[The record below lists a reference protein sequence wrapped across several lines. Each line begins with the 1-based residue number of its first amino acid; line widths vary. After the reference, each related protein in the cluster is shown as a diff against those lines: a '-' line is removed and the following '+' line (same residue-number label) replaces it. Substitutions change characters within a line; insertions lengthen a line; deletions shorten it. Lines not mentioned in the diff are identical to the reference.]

1 MAQLVENPA
10 NLRNITP
17 IATHCQPSYSV
28 MPDTDLPP
36 VLPPSSEL
44 KSSELNAA
52 SVLDIDQN
60 SGTASASEVQRNID
74 MTNAQPDA
82 AHTPSEPIIGD
93 GITINTSIPPASATA
108 AERKAYLNHLIKHL
122 PNLPGVYK
130 MIGKS
135 GDILYVGKAKSLK
148 NRVSSYFAKT
158 IDHPKT
164 RALVQRIHHIDTII
178 TRSETEAL
186 LLEQNLIKLHR
197 PPYNVLLRDDKS
209 YLYVFISADKPYPRL
224 AYGRGKGQ
232 HQKGK
237 FFGPFPSA
245 HAAKETLLLMQK
257 MFQVRQCTNTFFKA
271 RQRPCLE
278 YQIKRCRAPCVGLVS
293 PEDYTDD
300 VNNTIR
306 FLKGE
311 GNDLQV
317 RLVGKMEQAAEAMQ
331 FEQAAF
337 YRDQLSMLREVQA
350 KQAVYTV
357 KGEADIIAIASQ
369 AGITCVHV
377 MNVRGGRVL
386 GGNNYFPDVDSQQ
399 DLAENLS
406 EFVSSFYFQ
415 VSDDLPDDLIISH
428 ELPDQAAVGDAL
440 AEQFGKKVAIKTRV
454 REQRAEWL
462 SLAQMNAN
470 NALQTK
476 LGDYLEV
483 KARYQALQ
491 DVLRDA
497 LGGKTLDRI
506 ECFDISHTMG
516 EATIASCV
524 VCDQG
529 GLRKRDYRQY
539 AIHGITGGD
548 DYAAMQQAL
557 TRRYSKQPLP
567 DLLLI
572 DGGKGQLN
580 MAKNVLSEL
589 GILGQT
595 LLVGVAKGEGRK
607 AGLEVLHF
615 IDREPLDLPP
625 DSKALHLIMHIRDE
639 AHRFAITAHR
649 KKRDKRRASSVL
661 EAIPGLGEKRR
672 RDLLNH
678 FGGLQQL
685 LGASQQEIEQVHGIG
700 KVMANTIYK
709 VLHH

>member
-1 MAQLVENPA
+1 
-10 NLRNITP
+10 
-17 IATHCQPSYSV
+17 
-28 MPDTDLPP
+28 MP
-36 VLPPSSEL
+36 
-44 KSSELNAA
+44 KNK
-52 SVLDIDQN
+52 
-60 SGTASASEVQRNID
+60 
-74 MTNAQPDA
+74 
-82 AHTPSEPIIGD
+82 TPSIDPA
-93 GITINTSIPPASATA
+93 TIEIAAATA
-108 AERKAYLNHLIKHL
+108 DRKARLDHLIKRL

-130 MIGKS
+130 MLGKN
-135 GDILYVGKAKSLK
+135 GDIIYVGKAKSLK
-148 NRVSSYFAKT
+148 SRVNSYFAKT

-164 RALVQRIHHIDTII
+164 RALVQRIDNIETII

-232 HQKGK
+232 HQKGR

-245 HAAKETLLLMQK
+245 HAAKQTLLMMQK
-257 MFQVRQCTNTFFKA
+257 MFMVRQCTNTFFA
-271 RQRPCLE
+271 QRQRPCLE
-278 YQIKRCRAPCVGLVS
+278 YQIKRCKAPCVGLVS
-293 PEDYTDD
+293 PEDYADD

-311 GNDLQV
+311 GTDLQV
-317 RLVGKMEQAAEAMQ
+317 KLVGKMEQAAEDMN
-331 FEQAAF
+331 FEQAAL

-377 MNVRGGRVL
+377 MNVRNGQVL
-386 GGNNYFPDVDSQQ
+386 GGNNYFPDVDSEN
-399 DLAENLS
+399 DIADNLS

-415 VSDDLPDDLIISH
+415 VSDDLPEELIISH
-428 ELPDQAAVGDAL
+428 ELPDQTAMTEAL
-440 AEQFGKKVAIKTRV
+440 TETFGKKVTIKTKV
-454 REQRAEWL
+454 REQRSEWL
-462 SLAQMNAN
+462 TLAQMNAN

-483 KARYQALQ
+483 KSRFNALNAVLKEALQ
-491 DVLRDA
+491 
-497 LGGKTLDRI
+497 GKSLDRI

-524 VCDQG
+524 VADQG

-548 DYAAMQQAL
+548 DYAAMKQVL
-557 TRRYSKQPLP
+557 NRRYSKQPLP

-580 MAKNVLSEL
+580 MAKDVLSEL
-589 GILGQT
+589 GILTQT

-615 IDREPLDLPP
+615 IDREPLDLPA

-649 KKRDKRRASSVL
+649 KKRDKRRSSSVL

-672 RDLLNH
+672 RELLNH

-685 LGASQQEIEQVHGIG
+685 LGASQDEIGQVNGIG

-709 VLHH
+709 VLHG

>member
-1 MAQLVENPA
+1 
-10 NLRNITP
+10 
-17 IATHCQPSYSV
+17 
-28 MPDTDLPP
+28 MP
-36 VLPPSSEL
+36 
-44 KSSELNAA
+44 KNK
-52 SVLDIDQN
+52 
-60 SGTASASEVQRNID
+60 
-74 MTNAQPDA
+74 
-82 AHTPSEPIIGD
+82 TPSIDPA
-93 GITINTSIPPASATA
+93 TIEIAAATA
-108 AERKAYLNHLIKHL
+108 DRKARLDHLIKRL

-130 MIGKS
+130 MLGKN
-135 GDILYVGKAKSLK
+135 GDIIYVGKAKSLK
-148 NRVSSYFAKT
+148 SRVNSYFAKT

-164 RALVQRIHHIDTII
+164 RALVQRIDNIETII

-232 HQKGK
+232 HQKGR

-245 HAAKETLLLMQK
+245 HAAKQTLLMMQK
-257 MFQVRQCTNTFFKA
+257 MFMVRQCTNAFFA
-271 RQRPCLE
+271 QRQRPCLE
-278 YQIKRCRAPCVGLVS
+278 YQIKRCKAPCVGLVS
-293 PEDYTDD
+293 PEEYADD

-311 GNDLQV
+311 GTDLQV
-317 RLVGKMEQAAEAMQ
+317 KLVGKMEQAAEDMN
-331 FEQAAF
+331 FEQAAL

-377 MNVRGGRVL
+377 MNVRNGQVL
-386 GGNNYFPDVDSQQ
+386 GGNNYFPDVDSEN
-399 DLAENLS
+399 DIADNLS

-415 VSDDLPDDLIISH
+415 VSDDLPEELIISH
-428 ELPDQAAVGDAL
+428 ELPDQTAMTEAL
-440 AEQFGKKVAIKTRV
+440 TETFGKKVTIKTKV
-454 REQRAEWL
+454 REQRNEWL
-462 SLAQMNAN
+462 TLAQMNAN

-483 KARYQALQ
+483 KSRFNALNAVLKEALQ
-491 DVLRDA
+491 
-497 LGGKTLDRI
+497 GKSLDRI

-524 VCDQG
+524 VADQG

-548 DYAAMQQAL
+548 DYAAMKQVL
-557 TRRYSKQPLP
+557 NRRYSKQPLP

-580 MAKNVLSEL
+580 MAKDVLSEL
-589 GILGQT
+589 GILTQT

-615 IDREPLDLPP
+615 IDREPLDLPA

-649 KKRDKRRASSVL
+649 KKRDKRRSSSVL

-672 RDLLNH
+672 RELLNH

-685 LGASQQEIEQVHGIG
+685 LGASQDEIGQVNGIG

-709 VLHH
+709 VLHG

>member
-1 MAQLVENPA
+1 
-10 NLRNITP
+10 
-17 IATHCQPSYSV
+17 
-28 MPDTDLPP
+28 MP
-36 VLPPSSEL
+36 
-44 KSSELNAA
+44 KNK
-52 SVLDIDQN
+52 
-60 SGTASASEVQRNID
+60 
-74 MTNAQPDA
+74 
-82 AHTPSEPIIGD
+82 TPSID
-93 GITINTSIPPASATA
+93 SATIEIA
-108 AERKAYLNHLIKHL
+108 AATADRKARLDHLIKRL

-130 MIGKS
+130 MLGKN
-135 GDILYVGKAKSLK
+135 GDIIYVGKAKSLK
-148 NRVSSYFAKT
+148 SRVNSYFAKT

-164 RALVQRIHHIDTII
+164 RALVQRIDNIETII

-232 HQKGK
+232 HQKGR

-245 HAAKETLLLMQK
+245 HAAKQTLLMMQK
-257 MFQVRQCTNTFFKA
+257 MFMVRQCTNAFFA
-271 RQRPCLE
+271 QRQRPCLE
-278 YQIKRCRAPCVGLVS
+278 YQIKRCKAPCVGLVS
-293 PEDYTDD
+293 PEDYADD

-311 GNDLQV
+311 GTDLQV
-317 RLVGKMEQAAEAMQ
+317 KLVGKMEQAAEDMN
-331 FEQAAF
+331 FEQAAL

-377 MNVRGGRVL
+377 MNVRNGQVL
-386 GGNNYFPDVDSQQ
+386 GGNNYFPDVDSEN
-399 DLAENLS
+399 DIADNLS

-415 VSDDLPDDLIISH
+415 VSDDLPEELIISH
-428 ELPDQAAVGDAL
+428 ELPDQTAMTEAL
-440 AEQFGKKVAIKTRV
+440 TETFGKKVAIKTKV
-454 REQRAEWL
+454 REQRSEWL
-462 SLAQMNAN
+462 TLAQMNAN

-483 KARYQALQ
+483 KSRFNALNEVLKEALQ
-491 DVLRDA
+491 
-497 LGGKTLDRI
+497 GKSLDRI

-524 VCDQG
+524 VADQG

-548 DYAAMQQAL
+548 DYAAMKQVL
-557 TRRYSKQPLP
+557 NRRYSKQPLP

-580 MAKNVLSEL
+580 MAKDVLSEL
-589 GILGQT
+589 GILPQT

-615 IDREPLDLPP
+615 IDREPLDLPA

-649 KKRDKRRASSVL
+649 KKRDKRRSSSVL

-672 RDLLNH
+672 RELLNH

-685 LGASQQEIEQVHGIG
+685 LGASQDEIGQVNGIG

-709 VLHH
+709 VLHG

>member
-1 MAQLVENPA
+1 
-10 NLRNITP
+10 
-17 IATHCQPSYSV
+17 
-28 MPDTDLPP
+28 MP
-36 VLPPSSEL
+36 
-44 KSSELNAA
+44 KNK
-52 SVLDIDQN
+52 
-60 SGTASASEVQRNID
+60 
-74 MTNAQPDA
+74 
-82 AHTPSEPIIGD
+82 TPSIDPA
-93 GITINTSIPPASATA
+93 TIEIAAATA
-108 AERKAYLNHLIKHL
+108 DRKARLDHLIKRL

-130 MIGKS
+130 MLGKN
-135 GDILYVGKAKSLK
+135 GDIIYVGKAKSLK
-148 NRVSSYFAKT
+148 SRVNSYFAKT

-164 RALVQRIHHIDTII
+164 RALVQRIDNIETII

-232 HQKGK
+232 HQKGR

-245 HAAKETLLLMQK
+245 HAAKQTLLMMQK
-257 MFQVRQCTNTFFKA
+257 MFMVRQCTNAFFA
-271 RQRPCLE
+271 QRQRPCLE
-278 YQIKRCRAPCVGLVS
+278 YQIKRCKAPCVGLVS
-293 PEDYTDD
+293 PEEYADD

-311 GNDLQV
+311 GTDLQV
-317 RLVGKMEQAAEAMQ
+317 KLVGKMEQAAEDMN
-331 FEQAAF
+331 FEQAAL

-377 MNVRGGRVL
+377 MNVRNGQVL
-386 GGNNYFPDVDSQQ
+386 GGNNYFPDVDSEN
-399 DLAENLS
+399 DIADNLS

-415 VSDDLPDDLIISH
+415 VSDDLPEELIISH
-428 ELPDQAAVGDAL
+428 ELPDQTAMTEAL
-440 AEQFGKKVAIKTRV
+440 TETFGKKVTLKTKV
-454 REQRAEWL
+454 REQRNEWL
-462 SLAQMNAN
+462 TLAQMNAN

-483 KARYQALQ
+483 KSRFNALNEVLKEALQ
-491 DVLRDA
+491 
-497 LGGKTLDRI
+497 GKSLDRI

-524 VCDQG
+524 VADQG

-548 DYAAMQQAL
+548 DYAAMKQVL
-557 TRRYSKQPLP
+557 NRRYSKQPLP

-580 MAKNVLSEL
+580 MAKDVLSEL
-589 GILGQT
+589 GILTQT

-615 IDREPLDLPP
+615 IDREPLDLPA

-649 KKRDKRRASSVL
+649 KKRDKRRSSSVL

-672 RDLLNH
+672 RELLNH

-685 LGASQQEIEQVHGIG
+685 LGASQDEIGQVNGIG

-709 VLHH
+709 VLHG

>member
-1 MAQLVENPA
+1 MPKERKSSVNPA
-10 NLRNITP
+10 IDPATIE
-17 IATHCQPSYSV
+17 IA
-28 MPDTDLPP
+28 
-36 VLPPSSEL
+36 
-44 KSSELNAA
+44 A
-52 SVLDIDQN
+52 
-60 SGTASASEVQRNID
+60 
-74 MTNAQPDA
+74 
-82 AHTPSEPIIGD
+82 
-93 GITINTSIPPASATA
+93 ATA
-108 AERKAYLNHLIKHL
+108 DRKARLDHLIKRL

-130 MIGKS
+130 MLGKN
-135 GDILYVGKAKSLK
+135 GDIIYVGKAKSLK
-148 NRVSSYFAKT
+148 SRVNSYFAKT

-164 RALVQRIHHIDTII
+164 RALVQRIDNIETII

-232 HQKGK
+232 HQKGR

-245 HAAKETLLLMQK
+245 HAAKQTLLMMQK
-257 MFQVRQCTNTFFKA
+257 MFMVRQCTNTFFA
-271 RQRPCLE
+271 QRQRPCLE
-278 YQIKRCRAPCVGLVS
+278 YQIKRCKAPCVGLVS
-293 PEDYTDD
+293 PEEYADD

-311 GNDLQV
+311 GTDLQV
-317 RLVGKMEQAAEAMQ
+317 KLVGKMEQAAEDMN
-331 FEQAAF
+331 FEQAAL

-377 MNVRGGRVL
+377 MNVRNGQVL
-386 GGNNYFPDVDSQQ
+386 GGNNYFPDVDSEN
-399 DLAENLS
+399 DIADNLS

-415 VSDDLPDDLIISH
+415 VSDDLPEELIISH
-428 ELPDQAAVGDAL
+428 ELPDQTAMTEAL
-440 AEQFGKKVAIKTRV
+440 TETFGKKVTIKTKV
-454 REQRAEWL
+454 REQRSEWL
-462 SLAQMNAN
+462 TLAQMNAN

-483 KARYQALQ
+483 KSRFNALNEVLKEALQ
-491 DVLRDA
+491 
-497 LGGKTLDRI
+497 GKSLDRI

-524 VCDQG
+524 VADQG

-548 DYAAMQQAL
+548 DYAAMKQVL
-557 TRRYSKQPLP
+557 NRRYSKQPLP

-580 MAKNVLSEL
+580 MAKDVLSEL
-589 GILGQT
+589 GILPQT

-615 IDREPLDLPP
+615 IDREPLDLPA

-649 KKRDKRRASSVL
+649 KKRDKRRSSSVL

-672 RDLLNH
+672 RELLNH

-685 LGASQQEIEQVHGIG
+685 LGASQDEIGQVNGIG

-709 VLHH
+709 VLHG

>member
-1 MAQLVENPA
+1 MPKERKSSVNPA
-10 NLRNITP
+10 IDPATIE
-17 IATHCQPSYSV
+17 IA
-28 MPDTDLPP
+28 
-36 VLPPSSEL
+36 
-44 KSSELNAA
+44 A
-52 SVLDIDQN
+52 
-60 SGTASASEVQRNID
+60 
-74 MTNAQPDA
+74 
-82 AHTPSEPIIGD
+82 
-93 GITINTSIPPASATA
+93 ATA
-108 AERKAYLNHLIKHL
+108 DRKARLDHLIKRL

-130 MIGKS
+130 MLGKN
-135 GDILYVGKAKSLK
+135 GDIIYVGKAKSLK
-148 NRVSSYFAKT
+148 SRVNSYFAKT

-164 RALVQRIHHIDTII
+164 RALVQRIDNIETII

-232 HQKGK
+232 HQKGR
-237 FFGPFPSA
+237 FYGPFPSA
-245 HAAKETLLLMQK
+245 HAAKQTLLMMQK
-257 MFQVRQCTNTFFKA
+257 MFMVRQCTNAFFA
-271 RQRPCLE
+271 QRQRPCLE
-278 YQIKRCRAPCVGLVS
+278 YQIKRCKAPCVGLVS
-293 PEDYTDD
+293 PEDYADD

-311 GNDLQV
+311 GTDLQV
-317 RLVGKMEQAAEAMQ
+317 KLVGKMEQAAEDMN
-331 FEQAAF
+331 FEQAAS

-377 MNVRGGRVL
+377 MNVRNGQVL
-386 GGNNYFPDVDSQQ
+386 GGNNYFPDVDSEN
-399 DLAENLS
+399 DIADNLS

-415 VSDDLPDDLIISH
+415 VSDDLPEELIISH
-428 ELPDQAAVGDAL
+428 ELPDQTAMTEAL
-440 AEQFGKKVAIKTRV
+440 TETFGKKVTIKTKV
-454 REQRAEWL
+454 REQRNEWL
-462 SLAQMNAN
+462 TLAQMNAN

-483 KARYQALQ
+483 KSRFNALNAVLKEALQ
-491 DVLRDA
+491 
-497 LGGKTLDRI
+497 GKSLDRI

-524 VCDQG
+524 VADQG

-548 DYAAMQQAL
+548 DYAAMKQVL
-557 TRRYSKQPLP
+557 NRRYSKQPLP

-580 MAKNVLSEL
+580 MAKDVLSEL
-589 GILGQT
+589 GILPQT

-615 IDREPLDLPP
+615 IDREPLDLPA

-649 KKRDKRRASSVL
+649 KKRDKRRSSSVL

-672 RDLLNH
+672 RELLNH

-685 LGASQQEIEQVHGIG
+685 LGASQDEIGQVNGIG

-709 VLHH
+709 VLHG

>member
-1 MAQLVENPA
+1 MPN
-10 NLRNITP
+10 NTTP
-17 IATHCQPSYSV
+17 P
-28 MPDTDLPP
+28 
-36 VLPPSSEL
+36 
-44 KSSELNAA
+44 
-52 SVLDIDQN
+52 N
-60 SGTASASEVQRNID
+60 SQTEKKQ
-74 MTNAQPDA
+74 
-82 AHTPSEPIIGD
+82 H
-93 GITINTSIPPASATA
+93 
-108 AERKAYLNHLIKHL
+108 LNHLLKRL

-130 MIGKS
+130 MLGKN

-148 NRVSSYFAKT
+148 NRVNSYFAKT

-164 RALVQRIHHIDTII
+164 RALVQRIDNIETII

-209 YLYVFISADKPYPRL
+209 YLYVFVSTDKFPRL

-245 HAAKETLLLMQK
+245 HSAKQTLLLMQK
-257 MFQVRQCTNTFFKA
+257 MFMVRQCSNAFFSA
-271 RQRPCLE
+271 RKRPCLE
-278 YQIKRCRAPCVGLVS
+278 YQIKRCKAPCVGLVS
-293 PEDYTDD
+293 QEEYLDD

-311 GNDLQV
+311 GNDIQQAIIA
-317 RLVGKMEQAAEAMQ
+317 KMEKSAEELN
-331 FEQAAF
+331 FEQAVF
-337 YRDQLSMLREVQA
+337 YRDQLTMIRDVQA

-357 KGEADIIAIASQ
+357 KGEADIIAIDTQ
-369 AGITCVHV
+369 AGMTCVHV
-377 MNVRGGRVL
+377 MNVRNGQML
-386 GGNNYFPDVDSQQ
+386 GGNSYFPDVDSHN
-399 DLAENLS
+399 DIGENLS
-406 EFVSSFYFQ
+406 AFISSFYFQ
-415 VSDDLPDDLIISH
+415 ISDDLPDEIILSH
-428 ELPDQAAVGDAL
+428 DIPDQQAMTEAL
-440 AEQFGKKVAIKTRV
+440 SQTFNKKVVLKQKV

-462 SLAQMNAN
+462 TLANMNVK

-476 LGDYLEV
+476 LGDYLEIHQ
-483 KARYQALQ
+483 RYQALQ
-491 DVLRDA
+491 GVLHDVLN
-497 LGGKTLDRI
+497 GKTLDRI

-524 VCDQG
+524 VCDTG

-548 DYAAMQQAL
+548 DYGAMKQAL
-557 TRRYSKQPLP
+557 TRRYSKNPLP
-567 DLLLI
+567 DVLLI

-580 MAKNVLSEL
+580 MAKDVLIEL
-589 GILGQT
+589 GILNQT
-595 LLVGVAKGEGRK
+595 LLIGVAKGEGRK

-615 IDREPLDLPP
+615 IHHEPMDLPS

-649 KKRDKRRASSVL
+649 KKRDKRRSSSVL
-661 EAIPGLGEKRR
+661 EVIPGLGEKRR

-685 LGASQQEIEQVHGIG
+685 LGASQDEIEQVNGIG

-709 VLHH
+709 VLHG

>member
-1 MAQLVENPA
+1 MPKERKSSVNPA
-10 NLRNITP
+10 IDPATIE
-17 IATHCQPSYSV
+17 IA
-28 MPDTDLPP
+28 
-36 VLPPSSEL
+36 
-44 KSSELNAA
+44 A
-52 SVLDIDQN
+52 
-60 SGTASASEVQRNID
+60 
-74 MTNAQPDA
+74 
-82 AHTPSEPIIGD
+82 
-93 GITINTSIPPASATA
+93 ATA
-108 AERKAYLNHLIKHL
+108 DRKARLDHLIKRL

-130 MIGKS
+130 MLGKN
-135 GDILYVGKAKSLK
+135 GDIIYVGKAKSLK
-148 NRVSSYFAKT
+148 SRVNSYFAKT

-164 RALVQRIHHIDTII
+164 RALVQRIDNIETII

-232 HQKGK
+232 HQKGR

-245 HAAKETLLLMQK
+245 HAAKQTLLMMQK
-257 MFQVRQCTNTFFKA
+257 MFMVRQCTNAFFA
-271 RQRPCLE
+271 QRQRPCLE
-278 YQIKRCRAPCVGLVS
+278 YQIKRCKAPCVGLVS
-293 PEDYTDD
+293 PEDYADD

-311 GNDLQV
+311 GTDLQV
-317 RLVGKMEQAAEAMQ
+317 KLVGKMEQAAEDMN
-331 FEQAAF
+331 FEQAAL

-377 MNVRGGRVL
+377 MNVRNGQVL
-386 GGNNYFPDVDSQQ
+386 GGNNYFPDVDSEN
-399 DLAENLS
+399 DIADNLS

-415 VSDDLPDDLIISH
+415 VSDDLPEELIISH
-428 ELPDQAAVGDAL
+428 ELPDQTAMTEAL
-440 AEQFGKKVAIKTRV
+440 TETFGKKVTIKTKV
-454 REQRAEWL
+454 REQRSEWL
-462 SLAQMNAN
+462 TLAQMNAN

-483 KARYQALQ
+483 KSRFNALNAVLKEALQ
-491 DVLRDA
+491 
-497 LGGKTLDRI
+497 GKSLDRI

-524 VCDQG
+524 VADQG

-548 DYAAMQQAL
+548 DYAAMKQVL

-580 MAKNVLSEL
+580 MAKDVLSEL
-589 GILGQT
+589 GILTQT

-615 IDREPLDLPP
+615 IDREPLDLPA

-649 KKRDKRRASSVL
+649 KKRDKRRSSSVL

-672 RDLLNH
+672 RELLNH

-685 LGASQQEIEQVHGIG
+685 LGASQDEIGQVNGIG

-709 VLHH
+709 VLHG

>member
-1 MAQLVENPA
+1 
-10 NLRNITP
+10 
-17 IATHCQPSYSV
+17 
-28 MPDTDLPP
+28 MP
-36 VLPPSSEL
+36 
-44 KSSELNAA
+44 KNK
-52 SVLDIDQN
+52 
-60 SGTASASEVQRNID
+60 
-74 MTNAQPDA
+74 
-82 AHTPSEPIIGD
+82 TPSIDPA
-93 GITINTSIPPASATA
+93 TIEIAAATA
-108 AERKAYLNHLIKHL
+108 DRKARLDHLIKRL

-130 MIGKS
+130 MLGKN
-135 GDILYVGKAKSLK
+135 GDIIYVGKAKSLK
-148 NRVSSYFAKT
+148 SRVNSYFAKT

-164 RALVQRIHHIDTII
+164 RALVQRIDNIETII

-232 HQKGK
+232 HQKGR

-245 HAAKETLLLMQK
+245 HAAKQTLLMMQK
-257 MFQVRQCTNTFFKA
+257 MFMVRQCTNAFFA
-271 RQRPCLE
+271 QRQRPCLE
-278 YQIKRCRAPCVGLVS
+278 YQIKRCKAPCVGLVS
-293 PEDYTDD
+293 PEDYADD

-311 GNDLQV
+311 GTDLQV
-317 RLVGKMEQAAEAMQ
+317 KLVGKMEQAAEDMN
-331 FEQAAF
+331 FEQAAL

-377 MNVRGGRVL
+377 MNVRKGQVL
-386 GGNNYFPDVDSQQ
+386 GGNNYFPDVDSEN
-399 DLAENLS
+399 DIADNLS

-415 VSDDLPDDLIISH
+415 VSDDLPEELIISH
-428 ELPDQAAVGDAL
+428 ELPDQTAMTEAL
-440 AEQFGKKVAIKTRV
+440 TETFGKKVTLKTKV
-454 REQRAEWL
+454 REQRSEWL
-462 SLAQMNAN
+462 TLAQMNAN

-483 KARYQALQ
+483 KSRFNALNAVLKEALQ
-491 DVLRDA
+491 
-497 LGGKTLDRI
+497 GKSLDRI

-524 VCDQG
+524 VADQG

-539 AIHGITGGD
+539 TIHGITGGD
-548 DYAAMQQAL
+548 DYAAMKQVL
-557 TRRYSKQPLP
+557 NRRYSKQPLP

-580 MAKNVLSEL
+580 MAKDVLSEL
-589 GILGQT
+589 GILPQT

-615 IDREPLDLPP
+615 IDREPLDLPA

-649 KKRDKRRASSVL
+649 KKRDKRRSSSVL

-672 RDLLNH
+672 RELLNH

-685 LGASQQEIEQVHGIG
+685 LGASQDEIGQVNGIG

-709 VLHH
+709 VLHG

>member
-1 MAQLVENPA
+1 
-10 NLRNITP
+10 
-17 IATHCQPSYSV
+17 
-28 MPDTDLPP
+28 MP
-36 VLPPSSEL
+36 
-44 KSSELNAA
+44 KNK
-52 SVLDIDQN
+52 
-60 SGTASASEVQRNID
+60 
-74 MTNAQPDA
+74 
-82 AHTPSEPIIGD
+82 TPSID
-93 GITINTSIPPASATA
+93 SATIEIPTPTA
-108 AERKAYLNHLIKHL
+108 DRKARLDHLIKRL

-130 MIGKS
+130 MLGKN
-135 GDILYVGKAKSLK
+135 GDIIYVGKAKSLK
-148 NRVSSYFAKT
+148 SRVNSYFAKT

-164 RALVQRIHHIDTII
+164 RALVQRIDNIETII

-232 HQKGK
+232 HQKGR

-245 HAAKETLLLMQK
+245 HAAKQTLLMMQK
-257 MFQVRQCTNTFFKA
+257 MFMVRQCTNAFFA
-271 RQRPCLE
+271 QRQRPCLE
-278 YQIKRCRAPCVGLVS
+278 YQIKRCKAPCVGLVS
-293 PEDYTDD
+293 PEEYADD

-311 GNDLQV
+311 GTDLQV
-317 RLVGKMEQAAEAMQ
+317 KLVGKMEQAAEDMN
-331 FEQAAF
+331 FEQAAL

-377 MNVRGGRVL
+377 MNVRNGQVL
-386 GGNNYFPDVDSQQ
+386 GGNNYFPDVDSEN
-399 DLAENLS
+399 DIADNLS

-415 VSDDLPDDLIISH
+415 VSDDLPEELIISH
-428 ELPDQAAVGDAL
+428 ELPDQTAMTEAL
-440 AEQFGKKVAIKTRV
+440 TETFGKKVTIKTKV
-454 REQRAEWL
+454 REQRSEWL
-462 SLAQMNAN
+462 TLAQMNAN

-483 KARYQALQ
+483 KSRFNALNEVLKEALQ
-491 DVLRDA
+491 
-497 LGGKTLDRI
+497 GKSLDRI

-524 VCDQG
+524 VADQG

-548 DYAAMQQAL
+548 DYAAMKQVL
-557 TRRYSKQPLP
+557 NRRYSKQPLP

-580 MAKNVLSEL
+580 MAKDVLSEL
-589 GILGQT
+589 GILTQT

-615 IDREPLDLPP
+615 IDREPLDLPA

-649 KKRDKRRASSVL
+649 KKRDKRRSSSVL

-672 RDLLNH
+672 RELLNH

-685 LGASQQEIEQVHGIG
+685 LGASQDEIGQVNGIG

-709 VLHH
+709 VLHG

>member
-1 MAQLVENPA
+1 MPKNKMPSIDPA
-10 NLRNITP
+10 TIE
-17 IATHCQPSYSV
+17 IA
-28 MPDTDLPP
+28 
-36 VLPPSSEL
+36 
-44 KSSELNAA
+44 A
-52 SVLDIDQN
+52 
-60 SGTASASEVQRNID
+60 
-74 MTNAQPDA
+74 
-82 AHTPSEPIIGD
+82 
-93 GITINTSIPPASATA
+93 ATA
-108 AERKAYLNHLIKHL
+108 DRKARLDHLIKRL

-130 MIGKS
+130 MLGKN
-135 GDILYVGKAKSLK
+135 GDIIYVGKAKSLK
-148 NRVSSYFAKT
+148 SRVNSYFAKT

-164 RALVQRIHHIDTII
+164 RALVQRIDNIETII

-232 HQKGK
+232 HQKGR

-245 HAAKETLLLMQK
+245 HAAKQTLLMMQK
-257 MFQVRQCTNTFFKA
+257 MFMVRQCTNTFFA
-271 RQRPCLE
+271 QRQRPCLE
-278 YQIKRCRAPCVGLVS
+278 YQIKRCKAPCVGLVS
-293 PEDYTDD
+293 PEEYADD

-311 GNDLQV
+311 GTDLQV
-317 RLVGKMEQAAEAMQ
+317 KLVGKMEQAAEDMN
-331 FEQAAF
+331 FEQAAL

-377 MNVRGGRVL
+377 MNVRNGQVL
-386 GGNNYFPDVDSQQ
+386 GGNNYFPDVDSEN
-399 DLAENLS
+399 DIADNLS

-415 VSDDLPDDLIISH
+415 VSDDLPEELIISH
-428 ELPDQAAVGDAL
+428 ELPDQTAMTEAL
-440 AEQFGKKVAIKTRV
+440 TETFGKKVTIKTKV
-454 REQRAEWL
+454 REQRSEWL
-462 SLAQMNAN
+462 TLAQMNAN

-483 KARYQALQ
+483 KSRFNALNEVLKEALQ
-491 DVLRDA
+491 
-497 LGGKTLDRI
+497 GKSLDRI

-524 VCDQG
+524 VADQG

-548 DYAAMQQAL
+548 DYAAMKQVL
-557 TRRYSKQPLP
+557 NRRYSKQPLP

-580 MAKNVLSEL
+580 MAKDVLSEL
-589 GILGQT
+589 GILTQT

-615 IDREPLDLPP
+615 IDREPLDLPA

-649 KKRDKRRASSVL
+649 KKRDKRRSSSVL

-672 RDLLNH
+672 RELLNH

-685 LGASQQEIEQVHGIG
+685 LGASQDEIGQVNGIG

-709 VLHH
+709 VLHG

>member
-1 MAQLVENPA
+1 MPKERKSSVNPA
-10 NLRNITP
+10 IDPATIE
-17 IATHCQPSYSV
+17 IA
-28 MPDTDLPP
+28 
-36 VLPPSSEL
+36 
-44 KSSELNAA
+44 A
-52 SVLDIDQN
+52 
-60 SGTASASEVQRNID
+60 
-74 MTNAQPDA
+74 
-82 AHTPSEPIIGD
+82 
-93 GITINTSIPPASATA
+93 ATA
-108 AERKAYLNHLIKHL
+108 DRKARLDHLIKRL

-130 MIGKS
+130 MLGKN
-135 GDILYVGKAKSLK
+135 GDIIYVGKAKSLK
-148 NRVSSYFAKT
+148 SRVNSYFAKT

-164 RALVQRIHHIDTII
+164 RALVQRIDNIETII

-232 HQKGK
+232 HQKGR

-245 HAAKETLLLMQK
+245 HAAKQTLLMMQK
-257 MFQVRQCTNTFFKA
+257 MFMVRQCTNAFFA
-271 RQRPCLE
+271 QRQRPCLE
-278 YQIKRCRAPCVGLVS
+278 YQIKRCKAPCVGLVS
-293 PEDYTDD
+293 PEDYADD

-311 GNDLQV
+311 GTDLQV
-317 RLVGKMEQAAEAMQ
+317 KLVGKMEQAAEDMN
-331 FEQAAF
+331 FEQAAL

-377 MNVRGGRVL
+377 MNVRNGQVL
-386 GGNNYFPDVDSQQ
+386 GGNNYFPDVDSEN
-399 DLAENLS
+399 DIADNLS

-415 VSDDLPDDLIISH
+415 VSDDLPEELIISH
-428 ELPDQAAVGDAL
+428 ELPDQIAITEAL
-440 AEQFGKKVAIKTRV
+440 TETFGKKVTIKTKV
-454 REQRAEWL
+454 REQRSEWL
-462 SLAQMNAN
+462 TLAQMNAN

-483 KARYQALQ
+483 KSRFNALNAVLKEALQ
-491 DVLRDA
+491 
-497 LGGKTLDRI
+497 GKSLDRI

-524 VCDQG
+524 VADQG

-548 DYAAMQQAL
+548 DYAAMKQVL
-557 TRRYSKQPLP
+557 NRRYSKQPLP

-580 MAKNVLSEL
+580 MAKDVLSEL
-589 GILGQT
+589 GILTQT

-615 IDREPLDLPP
+615 IDREPLDLPA

-649 KKRDKRRASSVL
+649 KKRDKRRSSSVL

-672 RDLLNH
+672 RELLNH

-685 LGASQQEIEQVHGIG
+685 LGASQDEIGQVNGIG

-709 VLHH
+709 VLHG

>member
-1 MAQLVENPA
+1 
-10 NLRNITP
+10 
-17 IATHCQPSYSV
+17 
-28 MPDTDLPP
+28 MP
-36 VLPPSSEL
+36 
-44 KSSELNAA
+44 KNK
-52 SVLDIDQN
+52 
-60 SGTASASEVQRNID
+60 
-74 MTNAQPDA
+74 
-82 AHTPSEPIIGD
+82 TPSIDPA
-93 GITINTSIPPASATA
+93 TIEIAAATA
-108 AERKAYLNHLIKHL
+108 DRKARLDHLIKRL

-130 MIGKS
+130 MLGKN
-135 GDILYVGKAKSLK
+135 GDIIYVGKAKSLK
-148 NRVSSYFAKT
+148 SRVNSYFAKT

-164 RALVQRIHHIDTII
+164 RALVQRIDNIETII

-232 HQKGK
+232 HQKGR

-245 HAAKETLLLMQK
+245 HAAKQTLLMMQK
-257 MFQVRQCTNTFFKA
+257 MFMVRQCTNAFFA
-271 RQRPCLE
+271 QRQRPCLE
-278 YQIKRCRAPCVGLVS
+278 YQIKRCKAPCVGLVS
-293 PEDYTDD
+293 PEEYADD

-311 GNDLQV
+311 GTDLQV
-317 RLVGKMEQAAEAMQ
+317 KLVGKMEQAAEDMN
-331 FEQAAF
+331 FEQAAL

-377 MNVRGGRVL
+377 MNVRNGQVL
-386 GGNNYFPDVDSQQ
+386 GGNNYFPDVDSEN
-399 DLAENLS
+399 DIADNLS

-415 VSDDLPDDLIISH
+415 VSDDLPEELIISH
-428 ELPDQAAVGDAL
+428 ELPDQTAMTEAL
-440 AEQFGKKVAIKTRV
+440 TETFGKKVTIKTKV
-454 REQRAEWL
+454 REQRSEWL
-462 SLAQMNAN
+462 TLAQMNAN

-483 KARYQALQ
+483 KSRFNALNE
-491 DVLRDA
+491 VLKEP
-497 LGGKTLDRI
+497 LQGKSLDRI

-524 VCDQG
+524 VADQG

-548 DYAAMQQAL
+548 DYAAMKQVL

-580 MAKNVLSEL
+580 MAKDVLSEL
-589 GILGQT
+589 GILPQT

-615 IDREPLDLPP
+615 IDREPLDLPA

-649 KKRDKRRASSVL
+649 KKRDKRRSSSVL

-672 RDLLNH
+672 RELLNH

-685 LGASQQEIEQVHGIG
+685 LGASQDEIGQVNGIG

-709 VLHH
+709 VLHG

>member
-1 MAQLVENPA
+1 
-10 NLRNITP
+10 
-17 IATHCQPSYSV
+17 
-28 MPDTDLPP
+28 MP
-36 VLPPSSEL
+36 
-44 KSSELNAA
+44 KNK
-52 SVLDIDQN
+52 
-60 SGTASASEVQRNID
+60 
-74 MTNAQPDA
+74 
-82 AHTPSEPIIGD
+82 TPSIDPA
-93 GITINTSIPPASATA
+93 TIEIAAATA
-108 AERKAYLNHLIKHL
+108 DRKARLDHLIKRL

-130 MIGKS
+130 MLGKN
-135 GDILYVGKAKSLK
+135 GDIIYVGKAKSLK
-148 NRVSSYFAKT
+148 SRVNSYFAKT

-164 RALVQRIHHIDTII
+164 RALVQRIDNIETII

-232 HQKGK
+232 HQKGR

-245 HAAKETLLLMQK
+245 HAAKQTLLMMQK
-257 MFQVRQCTNTFFKA
+257 MFMVRQCTNTFFA
-271 RQRPCLE
+271 QRQRPCLE
-278 YQIKRCRAPCVGLVS
+278 YQIKRCKAPCVGLVS
-293 PEDYTDD
+293 PEEYADD

-311 GNDLQV
+311 GTDLQV
-317 RLVGKMEQAAEAMQ
+317 KLVGKMEQAAEDMN
-331 FEQAAF
+331 FEQAAL

-377 MNVRGGRVL
+377 MNVRNGQVL
-386 GGNNYFPDVDSQQ
+386 GGNNYFPDVDSEN
-399 DLAENLS
+399 DIADNLS

-415 VSDDLPDDLIISH
+415 VSDDLPEELIINH
-428 ELPDQAAVGDAL
+428 ELPDQTAMTEAL
-440 AEQFGKKVAIKTRV
+440 TETFGKKVTLKTKV
-454 REQRAEWL
+454 REQRSEWL
-462 SLAQMNAN
+462 TLAQMNAN

-483 KARYQALQ
+483 KSRFNALNEVLKEALQ
-491 DVLRDA
+491 
-497 LGGKTLDRI
+497 GKSLDRI

-524 VCDQG
+524 VADQG

-548 DYAAMQQAL
+548 DYAAMKQVL
-557 TRRYSKQPLP
+557 NRRYSKQPLP

-580 MAKNVLSEL
+580 MAKDVLSEL
-589 GILGQT
+589 GILTQT

-615 IDREPLDLPP
+615 IDREPLDLPA

-649 KKRDKRRASSVL
+649 KKRDKRRSSSVL

-672 RDLLNH
+672 RELLNH

-685 LGASQQEIEQVHGIG
+685 LGASQDEIGQVNGIG

-709 VLHH
+709 VLHG

>member
-1 MAQLVENPA
+1 MPKERKSSVNPA
-10 NLRNITP
+10 IDPATIE
-17 IATHCQPSYSV
+17 IA
-28 MPDTDLPP
+28 
-36 VLPPSSEL
+36 
-44 KSSELNAA
+44 A
-52 SVLDIDQN
+52 
-60 SGTASASEVQRNID
+60 
-74 MTNAQPDA
+74 
-82 AHTPSEPIIGD
+82 
-93 GITINTSIPPASATA
+93 ATA
-108 AERKAYLNHLIKHL
+108 DRKARLDHLIKRL

-130 MIGKS
+130 MLGKN
-135 GDILYVGKAKSLK
+135 GDIIYVGKAKSLK
-148 NRVSSYFAKT
+148 SRVNSYFAKT

-164 RALVQRIHHIDTII
+164 RALVQRIDNIETII

-232 HQKGK
+232 HQKGR

-245 HAAKETLLLMQK
+245 HAAKQTLLMMQK
-257 MFQVRQCTNTFFKA
+257 MFMVRQCTNAFFA
-271 RQRPCLE
+271 QRQRPCLE
-278 YQIKRCRAPCVGLVS
+278 YQIKRCKAPCVGLVS
-293 PEDYTDD
+293 PEEYADD

-311 GNDLQV
+311 GTDLQV
-317 RLVGKMEQAAEAMQ
+317 KLVGKMEQAAEDMN
-331 FEQAAF
+331 FEQAAL

-377 MNVRGGRVL
+377 MNVRNGQVL
-386 GGNNYFPDVDSQQ
+386 GGNNYFPDVDSEN
-399 DLAENLS
+399 DIADNLS

-415 VSDDLPDDLIISH
+415 VSDDLPEELIINH
-428 ELPDQAAVGDAL
+428 ELPDQTAMTEAL
-440 AEQFGKKVAIKTRV
+440 TETFGKKVTLKTKV
-454 REQRAEWL
+454 REQRSEWL
-462 SLAQMNAN
+462 TLAQMNAN

-483 KARYQALQ
+483 KSRFNALNAVLKEALQ
-491 DVLRDA
+491 
-497 LGGKTLDRI
+497 GKSLDRI

-524 VCDQG
+524 VADQG

-548 DYAAMQQAL
+548 DYAAMKQVL
-557 TRRYSKQPLP
+557 NRRYSKQPLP

-580 MAKNVLSEL
+580 MAKDVLSEL
-589 GILGQT
+589 GILTQT

-615 IDREPLDLPP
+615 IDREPLDLPA

-649 KKRDKRRASSVL
+649 KKRDKRRSSSVL

-672 RDLLNH
+672 RELLNH

-685 LGASQQEIEQVHGIG
+685 LGASQDEIGQVNGIG

-709 VLHH
+709 VLHG

>member
-1 MAQLVENPA
+1 
-10 NLRNITP
+10 
-17 IATHCQPSYSV
+17 
-28 MPDTDLPP
+28 MP
-36 VLPPSSEL
+36 
-44 KSSELNAA
+44 KNK
-52 SVLDIDQN
+52 
-60 SGTASASEVQRNID
+60 
-74 MTNAQPDA
+74 
-82 AHTPSEPIIGD
+82 TPSIDPA
-93 GITINTSIPPASATA
+93 TIEIAAATA
-108 AERKAYLNHLIKHL
+108 DRKARLDHLIKRL

-130 MIGKS
+130 MLGKN
-135 GDILYVGKAKSLK
+135 GDIIYVGKAKSLK
-148 NRVSSYFAKT
+148 SRVNSYFAKT

-164 RALVQRIHHIDTII
+164 RALVQRIDNIETII

-232 HQKGK
+232 HQKGR

-245 HAAKETLLLMQK
+245 HAAKQTLLMMQK
-257 MFQVRQCTNTFFKA
+257 MFMVRQCTNAFFA
-271 RQRPCLE
+271 QRQRPCLE
-278 YQIKRCRAPCVGLVS
+278 YQIKRCKAPCVGLVS
-293 PEDYTDD
+293 PEEYADD

-311 GNDLQV
+311 GTDLQV
-317 RLVGKMEQAAEAMQ
+317 KLVGKMEQAAEDMN
-331 FEQAAF
+331 FEQAAL

-377 MNVRGGRVL
+377 MNVRNGQVL
-386 GGNNYFPDVDSQQ
+386 GGNNYFPDVDSEN
-399 DLAENLS
+399 DIADNLS

-415 VSDDLPDDLIISH
+415 VSDDLPEELIISH
-428 ELPDQAAVGDAL
+428 ELPDQTAMTEAL
-440 AEQFGKKVAIKTRV
+440 TETFGKKVAIKTKV
-454 REQRAEWL
+454 REQRNEWL
-462 SLAQMNAN
+462 TLAQMNAN

-483 KARYQALQ
+483 KSRFNALNVVLKEALQ
-491 DVLRDA
+491 
-497 LGGKTLDRI
+497 GKSLDRI

-524 VCDQG
+524 VADQG

-548 DYAAMQQAL
+548 DYAAMKQVL
-557 TRRYSKQPLP
+557 NRRYSKQPLP

-580 MAKNVLSEL
+580 MAKDVLSEL
-589 GILGQT
+589 GILPQT

-615 IDREPLDLPP
+615 IDREPLDLPA

-649 KKRDKRRASSVL
+649 KKRDKRRSSSVL

-672 RDLLNH
+672 RELLNH

-685 LGASQQEIEQVHGIG
+685 LGASQDEIGQVNGIG

-709 VLHH
+709 VLHG

>member
-1 MAQLVENPA
+1 
-10 NLRNITP
+10 
-17 IATHCQPSYSV
+17 

-36 VLPPSSEL
+36 VLPPSSDL

-52 SVLDIDQN
+52 SALDIDQN
-60 SGTASASEVQRNID
+60 SGTASASEVQRNAD

-108 AERKAYLNHLIKHL
+108 AERKAYLNHLIKRL

-399 DLAENLS
+399 ALAENLS
-406 EFVSSFYFQ
+406 EFVIAFYFQ
-415 VSDDLPDDLIISH
+415 VSDDLPDDLIVSH

-483 KARYQALQ
+483 KARYRALQ
-491 DVLRDA
+491 DILRDA
-497 LGGKTLDRI
+497 LDGKTLDRI

-580 MAKNVLSEL
+580 MAKNVLTEL

-685 LGASQQEIEQVHGIG
+685 LGASQAEIEQVHGIG

>member
-1 MAQLVENPA
+1 MPKERKSSVNPA
-10 NLRNITP
+10 IDPATIE
-17 IATHCQPSYSV
+17 IA
-28 MPDTDLPP
+28 
-36 VLPPSSEL
+36 
-44 KSSELNAA
+44 A
-52 SVLDIDQN
+52 
-60 SGTASASEVQRNID
+60 
-74 MTNAQPDA
+74 
-82 AHTPSEPIIGD
+82 
-93 GITINTSIPPASATA
+93 ATA
-108 AERKAYLNHLIKHL
+108 DRKARLDHLIKRL

-130 MIGKS
+130 MLGKN
-135 GDILYVGKAKSLK
+135 GDIIYVGKAKSLK
-148 NRVSSYFAKT
+148 SRVNSYFAKT

-164 RALVQRIHHIDTII
+164 RALVQRIDNIETII

-232 HQKGK
+232 HQKGR

-245 HAAKETLLLMQK
+245 HAAKQTLLMMQK
-257 MFQVRQCTNTFFKA
+257 MFMVRQCTNAFFA
-271 RQRPCLE
+271 QRQRPCLE
-278 YQIKRCRAPCVGLVS
+278 YQIKRCKAPCVGLVS
-293 PEDYTDD
+293 PEEYADD

-311 GNDLQV
+311 GTDLQV
-317 RLVGKMEQAAEAMQ
+317 KLVGKMEQAAEDMN
-331 FEQAAF
+331 FEQAAL

-377 MNVRGGRVL
+377 MNVRNGQVL
-386 GGNNYFPDVDSQQ
+386 GGNNYFPDVDSEN
-399 DLAENLS
+399 DIADNLS

-415 VSDDLPDDLIISH
+415 VSDDLPEELIISH
-428 ELPDQAAVGDAL
+428 ELPDQTAMTEAL
-440 AEQFGKKVAIKTRV
+440 TETFGKKVTIKTKV
-454 REQRAEWL
+454 REQRSEWL
-462 SLAQMNAN
+462 TLAQMNAN

-483 KARYQALQ
+483 KSRFNALNEVLKEALQ
-491 DVLRDA
+491 
-497 LGGKTLDRI
+497 GKSLDRI

-524 VCDQG
+524 VADQG

-548 DYAAMQQAL
+548 DYAAMKQVL
-557 TRRYSKQPLP
+557 NRRYSKQPLP

-580 MAKNVLSEL
+580 MAKDVLSEL
-589 GILGQT
+589 GILPQT

-615 IDREPLDLPP
+615 IDREPLDLPA

-649 KKRDKRRASSVL
+649 KKRDKRRSSSVL

-672 RDLLNH
+672 RELLNH

-685 LGASQQEIEQVHGIG
+685 LGASQDEIGQVNGIG

-709 VLHH
+709 VLHG

>member
-1 MAQLVENPA
+1 
-10 NLRNITP
+10 
-17 IATHCQPSYSV
+17 
-28 MPDTDLPP
+28 MP
-36 VLPPSSEL
+36 
-44 KSSELNAA
+44 KNK
-52 SVLDIDQN
+52 
-60 SGTASASEVQRNID
+60 
-74 MTNAQPDA
+74 
-82 AHTPSEPIIGD
+82 TPSID
-93 GITINTSIPPASATA
+93 SATIEIA
-108 AERKAYLNHLIKHL
+108 AATADRKARLDHLIKRL

-130 MIGKS
+130 MLGKN
-135 GDILYVGKAKSLK
+135 GDIIYVGKAKSLK
-148 NRVSSYFAKT
+148 SRVNSYFAKT

-164 RALVQRIHHIDTII
+164 RALVQRIDNIETII

-232 HQKGK
+232 HQKGR

-245 HAAKETLLLMQK
+245 HAAKQTLLMMQK
-257 MFQVRQCTNTFFKA
+257 MFMVRQCTNAFFA
-271 RQRPCLE
+271 QRQRPCLE
-278 YQIKRCRAPCVGLVS
+278 YQIKRCKAPCVGLVS
-293 PEDYTDD
+293 PEEYADD

-311 GNDLQV
+311 GTDLQV
-317 RLVGKMEQAAEAMQ
+317 KLVGKMEQAAEDMN
-331 FEQAAF
+331 FEQAAL

-377 MNVRGGRVL
+377 MNVRNGQVL
-386 GGNNYFPDVDSQQ
+386 GGNNYFPDVDSEN
-399 DLAENLS
+399 DIADNLS

-415 VSDDLPDDLIISH
+415 VSDDLPEELIISH
-428 ELPDQAAVGDAL
+428 ELPDQTAMTEAL
-440 AEQFGKKVAIKTRV
+440 TETFGKKVTIKTKV
-454 REQRAEWL
+454 REQRSEWL
-462 SLAQMNAN
+462 TLAQMNAN

-483 KARYQALQ
+483 KSRFNALNAVLKEALQ
-491 DVLRDA
+491 
-497 LGGKTLDRI
+497 GKSLDRI

-524 VCDQG
+524 VADQG

-548 DYAAMQQAL
+548 DYAAMKQVL
-557 TRRYSKQPLP
+557 NRRYSKQPLP

-580 MAKNVLSEL
+580 MAKDVLSEL
-589 GILGQT
+589 GILTQT

-615 IDREPLDLPP
+615 IDREPLDLPA

-649 KKRDKRRASSVL
+649 KKRDKRRSSSVL

-672 RDLLNH
+672 RELLNH

-685 LGASQQEIEQVHGIG
+685 LGASQDEIGQVNGIG

-709 VLHH
+709 VLHG

>member
-1 MAQLVENPA
+1 
-10 NLRNITP
+10 
-17 IATHCQPSYSV
+17 
-28 MPDTDLPP
+28 MP
-36 VLPPSSEL
+36 
-44 KSSELNAA
+44 KNK
-52 SVLDIDQN
+52 
-60 SGTASASEVQRNID
+60 
-74 MTNAQPDA
+74 
-82 AHTPSEPIIGD
+82 TPSIDPA
-93 GITINTSIPPASATA
+93 TIEIAAATA
-108 AERKAYLNHLIKHL
+108 DRKARLDHLIKRL

-130 MIGKS
+130 MLGKN
-135 GDILYVGKAKSLK
+135 GDIIYVGKAKSLK
-148 NRVSSYFAKT
+148 SRVNSYFAKT

-164 RALVQRIHHIDTII
+164 RALVQRIDNIETII

-232 HQKGK
+232 HQKGR

-245 HAAKETLLLMQK
+245 HAAKQTLLMMQK
-257 MFQVRQCTNTFFKA
+257 MFMVRQCTNAFFA
-271 RQRPCLE
+271 QRQRPCLE
-278 YQIKRCRAPCVGLVS
+278 YQIKRCKAPCVGLVS
-293 PEDYTDD
+293 PEDYADD

-311 GNDLQV
+311 GTDLQV
-317 RLVGKMEQAAEAMQ
+317 KLVGKMEQAAEDMN
-331 FEQAAF
+331 FEQAAL

-377 MNVRGGRVL
+377 MNVRNGQVL
-386 GGNNYFPDVDSQQ
+386 GGNNYFPDVDSEN
-399 DLAENLS
+399 DIADNLS

-415 VSDDLPDDLIISH
+415 VSDDLPEELIISH
-428 ELPDQAAVGDAL
+428 ELPDQTAMTEAL
-440 AEQFGKKVAIKTRV
+440 TETFGKKVTIKTKV
-454 REQRAEWL
+454 REQRNEWL
-462 SLAQMNAN
+462 TLAQMNAN

-483 KARYQALQ
+483 KSRFNALNAVLKEALQ
-491 DVLRDA
+491 
-497 LGGKTLDRI
+497 GKSLDRI

-524 VCDQG
+524 VADQG

-548 DYAAMQQAL
+548 DYAAMKQVL
-557 TRRYSKQPLP
+557 NRRYSKQPLP

-580 MAKNVLSEL
+580 MAKDVLSEL
-589 GILGQT
+589 GILTQT

-615 IDREPLDLPP
+615 IDREPLDLPA

-649 KKRDKRRASSVL
+649 KKRDKRRSSSVL

-672 RDLLNH
+672 RELLNH

-685 LGASQQEIEQVHGIG
+685 LGASQDEIGQVNGIG

-709 VLHH
+709 VLHG

>member
-1 MAQLVENPA
+1 MPKERKSSVNPA
-10 NLRNITP
+10 IDPATIE
-17 IATHCQPSYSV
+17 IA
-28 MPDTDLPP
+28 
-36 VLPPSSEL
+36 
-44 KSSELNAA
+44 A
-52 SVLDIDQN
+52 
-60 SGTASASEVQRNID
+60 
-74 MTNAQPDA
+74 
-82 AHTPSEPIIGD
+82 
-93 GITINTSIPPASATA
+93 ATA
-108 AERKAYLNHLIKHL
+108 DRKARLDHLIKRL

-130 MIGKS
+130 MLGKN
-135 GDILYVGKAKSLK
+135 GDIIYVGKAKSLK
-148 NRVSSYFAKT
+148 SRVNSYFAKT

-164 RALVQRIHHIDTII
+164 RALVQRIDNIETII

-232 HQKGK
+232 HQKGR

-245 HAAKETLLLMQK
+245 HAAKQTLLMMQK
-257 MFQVRQCTNTFFKA
+257 MFMVRQCTNAFFA
-271 RQRPCLE
+271 QRQRPCLE
-278 YQIKRCRAPCVGLVS
+278 YQIKRCKAPCVGLVS
-293 PEDYTDD
+293 PEDYADD

-311 GNDLQV
+311 GTDLQV
-317 RLVGKMEQAAEAMQ
+317 KLVGKMEQAAEDMN
-331 FEQAAF
+331 FEQAAL

-377 MNVRGGRVL
+377 MNVRNGQVL
-386 GGNNYFPDVDSQQ
+386 GGNNYFPDVDSEN
-399 DLAENLS
+399 DIADNLS

-415 VSDDLPDDLIISH
+415 VSDDLPEELIINH
-428 ELPDQAAVGDAL
+428 ELPDQTAITEAL
-440 AEQFGKKVAIKTRV
+440 TETFGKKVTIKTKV
-454 REQRAEWL
+454 REQRNEWL
-462 SLAQMNAN
+462 TLAQMNAN

-483 KARYQALQ
+483 KSRFNALNEVLKEALQ
-491 DVLRDA
+491 
-497 LGGKTLDRI
+497 GKSLDRI

-524 VCDQG
+524 VADQG

-548 DYAAMQQAL
+548 DYAAMKQVL

-580 MAKNVLSEL
+580 MAKDVLSEL
-589 GILGQT
+589 GILTQT

-615 IDREPLDLPP
+615 IDREPLDLPA

-649 KKRDKRRASSVL
+649 KKRDKRRSSSVL

-672 RDLLNH
+672 RELLNH

-685 LGASQQEIEQVHGIG
+685 LGASQDEIGQVNGIG

-709 VLHH
+709 VLHG